1 MQCNPF
7 LTVPEV
13 ALVLGRTPSRC
24 YQLVRAG
31 VLPVVRVGGRIVIP
45 RGAFEEWLR
54 QSNERALAALRL
66 PEASPAAA
74 EPVSGGEFP
83 PRRRAKG
90 ARK

>member
-1 MQCNPF
+1 MQSNPF

-31 VLPVVRVGGRIVIP
+31 ALPVVRMGGRIVIP

-54 QSNERALAALRL
+54 QSNERALAALRR
-66 PEASPAAA
+66 PEVAPVRP
-74 EPVSGGEFP
+74 EPVSVGESSR
-83 PRRRAKG
+83 PRRGRG